1 MITFEVLGN
10 PISSKNA
17 IRSGMT
23 KSGRNY
29 TYTLKAVKDYRDS
42 ALSQLAQNTRHAT
55 SKGNADI
62 FRIAYTTDEE
72 QVAIRLP
79 ITQPVQV
86 SFILY
91 CKDNRKRDLINLCQC
106 PADLLQ
112 QSGIIQN
119 DYLIINLDGSR
130 IMEVDKLNP
139 RTIINITIL

>member
-1 MITFEVLGN
+1 MSISFTIKGN

-17 IRSGMT
+17 IRSGVT
-23 KSGRNY
+23 KQGRNY

-42 ALSQLAQNTRHAT
+42 ALKQL
-55 SKGNADI
+55 K
-62 FRIAYTTDEE
+62 E
-72 QVAIRLP
+72 QWHHGDAPLLY
-79 ITQPVQV
+79 PVQV
-86 SFILY
+86 SFIFY

>member
-1 MITFEVLGN
+1 MEGSIPMSISFTIKGN

-17 IRSGMT
+17 IRSGVT
-23 KSGRNY
+23 KQGRNY
-29 TYTLKAVKDYRDS
+29 TYTLKGVKDYRAS
-42 ALSQLAQNTRHAT
+42 ALKQIDHQLQ
-55 SKGNADI
+55 
-62 FRIAYTTDEE
+62 YTYPYLNFPVT
-72 QVAIRLP
+72 L
-79 ITQPVQV
+79 PVQI
-86 SFILY
+86 SFLFY
-91 CKDNRKRDLINLCQC
+91 CIDKRKRDLVNLIQC